1 MRPPLASTSL
11 DIKLIFIGS
20 FLHCFCRHC
29 GTPLWV
35 ECDGILDSS
44 ALSQKLREAIGSG
57 FTTIGV
63 NMRAVNNIDQDVL
76 ENATIQTYRDKADG
90 GCILDETAVD
100 VKLS

>member
-1 MRPPLASTSL
+1 ME
-11 DIKLIFIGS
+11 GS

-44 ALSQKLREAIGSG
+44 LLSLKFREILGTG

-63 NMRAVNNIDQDVL
+63 NMRAVNNICQDIL
-76 ENATIQTYRDKADG
+76 ENATVKTYRDKASD
-90 GCILDETAVD
+90 GCILDETA
-100 VKLS
+100 LESMLN